1 MANIVFIGG
10 IHGSGKGTI
19 CKNICAQ
26 KGCIHLTASELLQ
39 WKDISDKSNKFVDNI
54 VDTQKR
60 LLLGLSKTI
69 EKDKFYLLDGHF
81 CLFNKKGEISKIP
94 ETTFMQIS
102 PKLIGVVKE
111 NVQLIKERLES
122 RDKKHYDLNVLKQM
136 QDKEIAYSK
145 EIAKKLGVKHFEINS
160 NSYYNLLENM

>member
-26 KGCIHLTASELLQ
+26 KGYIHLTASELLH
-39 WKDISDKSNKFVDNI
+39 WKDISDQTNKFVENI
-54 VDTQKR
+54 DDTQKR
-60 LLLGLSKTI
+60 LLFGLSKTI

-81 CLFNKKGEISKIP
+81 CLFNKNGEISKVP
-94 ETTFMQIS
+94 ETTFMQIA
-102 PKLIGVVKE
+102 PILIGVVKE
-111 NVQLIKERLES
+111 NVQVIKKRLES

-145 EIAKKLGVKHFEINS
+145 EIAEKLVVKHFEIN
-160 NSYYNLLENM
+160 NNDYNNLLENM